1 MSATTAAR
9 RRRKSKRTPQQ
20 RAAEAEALHATLLE
34 QIEALTNNE
43 SWKRFLEFTAS
54 FHSYS
59 LPNLMLILGQNPDAT
74 QVAGFR
80 QWQARGRQVRAGE
93 RAIKIRG
100 YSTKKITTED
110 PDTGDDIETKQPR
123 FPILSVFDIAQT
135 DPIDGAEQVEAPTQ
149 RLTGEDPHGIYAAVE
164 AHLVAQD
171 WSVEREPVAGGTTNG
186 YTTTDGTRR
195 VVVDADLGP
204 AMAAKTLIHEAAHV
218 TLHTAMDTEEYVQ
231 HRGIVEAE
239 AESVAYVVAGL
250 AGLDTSGYSV
260 GYVATWTHGD
270 LDAIRGTADN
280 VLRAVR
286 AIAPAVTG
294 TEGDDNAP

>member
-1 MSATTAAR
+1 M
-9 RRRKSKRTPQQ
+9 
-20 RAAEAEALHATLLE
+20 H
-34 QIEALTNNE
+34 QIENLANDE

-59 LPNLMLILGQNPDAT
+59 LRNLMLILGQNPDAT

-100 YSTKKITTED
+100 YSTKKVTAED
-110 PDTGDDIETKQPR
+110 PATGEEAETKQAR
-123 FPILSVFDIAQT
+123 FPVLSVFDVAQT
-135 DPIDGAEQVEAPTQ
+135 DPIEGADTVESPAQ
-149 RLTGEDPHGIYAAVE
+149 RLTGEDPSGIYAAVA

-171 WSVEREPVAGGTTNG
+171 WTVAREHIAGTRNG
-186 YTTTDGTRR
+186 YTTIDGTRR
-195 VVVDADLGP
+195 VVVDADLAP

-218 TLHTAMDTEEYVQ
+218 TLHTGLDLAGYVE
-231 HRGIVEAE
+231 HRNIWEAE

-250 AGLDTSGYSV
+250 AGLDTSGYSI
-260 GYVATWTHGD
+260 GYIATWTHGD
-270 LDAIRGTADN
+270 LDTIRGTADN

-286 AIAPAVTG
+286 TIAPAVTG
-294 TEGDDNAP
+294 TEGDDEAA